1 MMVFYDKYPLAIKNI
16 FLICHGIDMKKNGI
30 KIKKHPT
37 SLSRDDL
44 RFKVFLGSV
53 ALHSA
58 LGTCDR
64 LRTACGIINNKRLR
78 GIGYNGSVSGLAHCD
93 QDGHLMVDNHCIRT
107 RHGEVNAITNTD
119 RKDIRD
125 GQAIVIATP
134 CLDCAK
140 DLAEEGIRRIDYVGS
155 YENSLGKQHLAELAK
170 QTRGCNYNCLAIAD
184 VFSISIG
191 NSIYFAMAR

>member
-1 MMVFYDKYPLAIKNI
+1 
-16 FLICHGIDMKKNGI
+16 MKKTAS
-30 KIKKHPT
+30 KSKKHPT

-78 GIGYNGSVSGLAHCD
+78 GIGYNGSVSGLPHCD
-93 QDGHLMVDNHCIRT
+93 EEGHLIVDNHCIRT
-107 RHGEVNAITNTD
+107 RHGEVNAITNTA
-119 RKDIRD
+119 RGNIRD

-140 DLAEEGIRRIDYVGS
+140 DLAEEGIRRIDYVGT
-155 YENSLGKQHLAELAK
+155 YENSLGKQHLKELAK
-170 QTRGCNYNCLAIAD
+170 QKNIELVSHEVDWADFFQELFDLLTKKGGMLANAGYRLKITKE
-184 VFSISIG
+184 SLTKK
-191 NSIYFAMAR
+191 